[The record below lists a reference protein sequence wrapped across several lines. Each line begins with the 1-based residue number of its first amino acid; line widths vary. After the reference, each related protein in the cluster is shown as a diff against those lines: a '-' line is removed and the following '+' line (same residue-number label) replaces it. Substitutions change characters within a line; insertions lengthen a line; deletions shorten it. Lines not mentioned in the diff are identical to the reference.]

1 MMNVCFTLHTEVI
14 MQYTV
19 SLQEKRGHWQ
29 VMKEKLVCAL
39 KDQLHKVLFGVPAT
53 VALSNTSF
61 HMD

>member
-1 MMNVCFTLHTEVI
+1 MMHVCFTLHIEVI
-14 MQYTV
+14 MHYTV

-29 VMKEKLVCAL
+29 VMKEQLVCAL

-61 HMD
+61 HIY